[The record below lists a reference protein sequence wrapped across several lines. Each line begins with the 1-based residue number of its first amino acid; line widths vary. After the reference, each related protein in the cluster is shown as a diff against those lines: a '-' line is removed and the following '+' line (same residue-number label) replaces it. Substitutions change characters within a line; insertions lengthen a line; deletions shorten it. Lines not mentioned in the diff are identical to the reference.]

1 MARNDDPNRR
11 EDAAHRHPSKSSED
25 SVGEAGGGEETVD
38 ETLDDHH
45 QERFSEG
52 QETTGDTAEKEQT
65 GTFAEGQAVTPD
77 DPEETKEGEF
87 STGMEQ
93 RPVEHDRDVRRDRK
107 A

>member
-1 MARNDDPNRR
+1 MSHDDGPNRR
-11 EDAAHRHPSKSSED
+11 EDAAHRHPSRSSED

-38 ETLDDHH
+38 ETLEDHS

-52 QETTGDTAEKEQT
+52 QEATGDTAEKEEV
-65 GTFAEGQAVTPD
+65 GTFAEGQAETPD

-93 RPVEHDRDVRRDRK
+93 RPVDDDPDVRRDRGT
-107 A
+107 